1 MKKIVLSPNPY
12 RDRGLVLTNRARE
25 LLERDGRETVIAPV
39 FVDVPGDSNM
49 VPLRRAAEDA
59 ELIISFGGDGT
70 FLHVARQILGMR
82 IPLLGV
88 NVGTKGFMA
97 GLEPEDIELVRRAA
111 AGDYRESL
119 RMMLDIELHRADGDV
134 IYDCALNDA
143 VVKSDVN
150 CINLAV
156 HADGTE
162 ITNFAGDGVSLL
174 IIPRLPFAYPDAV
187 KEKER
192 EDYPNLREFLRS
204 VVVPEMQ
211 IKLRQGFGRAIRTET
226 DTCVVA
232 VLDPRAARG
241 RRYFQSMAE
250 ALPGMPVT
258 GSLRAVEH
266 FYRAHKDAGYFRLP
280 NAG

>member
-1 MKKIVLSPNPY
+1 MTLK
-12 RDRGLVLTNRARE
+12 E
-25 LLERDGRETVIAPV
+25 LPIGKTATVRTVGGEGA
-39 FVDVPGDSNM
+39 
-49 VPLRRAAEDA
+49 LRQH
-59 ELIISFGGDGT
+59 
-70 FLHVARQILGMR
+70 FLDMG
-82 IPLLGV
+82 
-88 NVGTKGFMA
+88 
-97 GLEPEDIELVRRAA
+97 
-111 AGDYRESL
+111 
-119 RMMLDIELHRADGDV
+119 
-134 IYDCALNDA
+134 
-143 VVKSDVN
+143 
-150 CINLAV
+150 
-156 HADGTE
+156 
-162 ITNFAGDGVSLL
+162 
-174 IIPRLPFAYPDAV
+174 IIPGAEVTMVKYAPMGDPVEVRIHSYELTLRLADAGRIAIDEMRDAV

-226 DTCVVA
+226 ATCVVA